1 MKRQWWKLMSIWV
14 LALMVAV
21 PALAE
26 ESLVEG
32 VCQPV
37 FAQTEQERAQYIPQT
52 GWREEEA
59 KAEKINCGMSVYSVA
74 GSITVEQAQAFIDGQ
89 ETLLPLAE
97 GDTIVLRL
105 DGAYRLRDV
114 QCTYM
119 GGPLTL
125 HATDAGGAYRFGE
138 SLELSS
144 GQTEVTQQTLTS
156 YIKLAAGAD
165 AEITAFSVSGIPA
178 LYTQIVAQ
186 MTEDPDVL
194 DAHDP
199 NNPVS
204 IYLRPI
210 KQSVYLLAEKLL
222 NGHEN
227 LTAHEK
233 IMVFMDYISEWNIG
247 TDDGQTYLS
256 LQSCTGACGEYSNI
270 LAALAVSV
278 GIPGRLI
285 TLGNYPA
292 NDGHAVCELYH
303 DGGWHL
309 YDPTY
314 GAYYTTADGQ
324 LTIDKPQTVLS
335 FEQLQQG
342 MGDSPQVTCIVTAPW
357 RLTGAASYSFLGP
370 AIYEKA
376 WPKGVVGPDKP
387 LIYPLTYVMGDT
399 GKLNKDSFTAAYQG
413 ISYLG
418 AGDRN
423 QHHDWTVTNLISGN
437 TYSFVIQG
445 SFVGGEIGGDFM
457 AYAVGTDANI
467 SAGKEHVFNNDNP
480 DSLCWSIEF
489 TAEAETVHLY
499 LTHPYAGS
507 LWHYISLESLELVEG

>member
-1 MKRQWWKLMSIWV
+1 
-14 LALMVAV
+14 MVAV

-59 KAEKINCGMSVYSVA
+59 KVEKITCGMSVYSVA

-89 ETLLPLAE
+89 EALLPLAE

-256 LQSCTGACGEYSNI
+256 LQSCTGACGEYGNI

-480 DSLCWSIEF
+480 DSLCWRIEF